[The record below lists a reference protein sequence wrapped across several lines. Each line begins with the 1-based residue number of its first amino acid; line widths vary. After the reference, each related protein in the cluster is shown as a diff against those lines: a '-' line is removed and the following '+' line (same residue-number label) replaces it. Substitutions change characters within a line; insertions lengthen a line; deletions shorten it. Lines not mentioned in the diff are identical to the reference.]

1 MSSRNLVIIL
11 LITGA
16 CLAGAVLI
24 NLLGA
29 ILLPLAIALVTAV
42 LKVFVRSLKES
53 YLQSRFY
60 QGEHKL

>member
-1 MSSRNLVIIL
+1 MSSKNLVIIL

-24 NLLGA
+24 HLLGA

-60 QGEHKL
+60 QGEQ